1 MNAKTVK
8 LGKFIRE
15 QRESRGISQTDL
27 AHLSGTSLNF
37 ISQLENGKESV
48 RISKVLDILS
58 SLGIKIKLSLGKNE
72 IEL

>member
-1 MNAKTVK
+1 MNTKTVK

-15 QRESRGISQTDL
+15 QRESKGISQTDL
-27 AHLSGTSLNF
+27 AQLSRTSLNF

-48 RISKVLDILS
+48 RVSKLVDVLNA
-58 SLGIKIKLSLGKNE
+58 LGIKIKVSLGKNE